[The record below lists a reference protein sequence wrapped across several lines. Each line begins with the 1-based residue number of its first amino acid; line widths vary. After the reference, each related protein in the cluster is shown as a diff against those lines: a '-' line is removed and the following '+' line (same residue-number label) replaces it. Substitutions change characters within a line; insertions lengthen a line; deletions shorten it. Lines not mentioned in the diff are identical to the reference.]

1 MLEPGDVAF
10 FAAGPVAGDQGSPEA
25 VEHPD
30 GGKVLAL
37 SKGAPA
43 DGEGKAPV
51 QTGNLTRTRGAPT
64 LPKPCC

>member
-1 MLEPGDVAF
+1 VLEPGDVAF
-10 FAAGPVAGDQGSPEA
+10 FAAGAVAADQLSPEVA
-25 VEHPD
+25 EHPD

-43 DGEGKAPV
+43 GGEGKAPV
-51 QTGNLTRTRGAPT
+51 QAVNLTRTRGAPT